1 MEQKS
6 VKLLLAITKSNWG
19 GAQRYVYDI
28 ATHFNHEKNF
38 NVIVLTGGSGDLIS
52 KLEDARVHVIHSPT
66 LKRDISFFYDIQSL
80 FWLYKTILKEKPD
93 VLHVNSSKMG
103 LFGSF
108 IGRVTRV
115 KTIIF
120 TAHAWP
126 FNESRPLHQKIL
138 FRALALLTVLFA
150 HKTIAVSQAV
160 ITSLR
165 APFFLSRK
173 MACVYTGIEPPEL
186 YPRGTFFE
194 TFKIAQTEGLHL
206 VSIGELHMSKGYDRA
221 LIALAQCKH
230 LKWTYHII
238 GSGEKHEYL
247 EKLIAR
253 LDLMGRVILH
263 GFIENASLYLNSFDL
278 FLFPSRTE
286 ALGYVA
292 IEALYSKL
300 PIIASNAG
308 GIPEVLFDDPY
319 TKIIDCND
327 GKAFKKTLL
336 SMLQKLPAVEDKV
349 RPGCLRFSPKV
360 MFAATKKTFLSQEL
374 E

>member
-1 MEQKS
+1 
-6 VKLLLAITKSNWG
+6 
-19 GAQRYVYDI
+19 
-28 ATHFNHEKNF
+28 
-38 NVIVLTGGSGDLIS
+38 LIS
-52 KLEDARVHVIHSPT
+52 KLEHEHVHVIHSPI
-66 LKRDISFFYDIQSL
+66 LKRDISLLNDLQSL

-108 IGRVTRV
+108 IGRITGV

-126 FNESRPLHQKIL
+126 FNEARPFYQKIL
-138 FRALALLTVLFA
+138 FRILALLTVLFA

-160 ITSLR
+160 ITSLK
-165 APFFLSRK
+165 APFFLSKK
-173 MACVYTGIEPPEL
+173 MTCIYTGIEPPRL

-194 TFKIAQTEGLHL
+194 TFSIEHTEGLHL

-230 LKWTYHII
+230 LKWTYHIM
-238 GSGEKHEYL
+238 GTGEKREYL
-247 EKLIAR
+247 EKLIAQ
-253 LDLMGRVILH
+253 LGLTGRVILH
-263 GFIENASLYLNSFDL
+263 GFVENASLYLHSFDI

-336 SMLQKLPAVEDKV
+336 SVLQKPPTVGDRV
-349 RPGCLRFSPKV
+349 RPGCVRFSPKV
-360 MFAATKKTFLSQEL
+360 MFTATKKTFLSQDL